1 MTDVRRGQSRRM
13 RRRGA
18 DARRALPRVLVRQT
32 RLTENRMHAKPCR
45 RHHVPAARPTTA
57 LGGDERGTRRRG
69 GRGDGGR
76 SPRCDDSIVSF
87 ARDEILG
94 CPMSVPRPLLGGETG
109 AMGPWRGRI
118 PVVSRGISPSTTCTP
133 NMQNSRA
140 RRIIMLPTQ
149 IARSLEGV
157 ESSSTHSNPFA
168 FWGRRP
174 VTRAIV
180 SSHGTAAPSHRR
192 SPHRRST
199 RGRISAPPPSL
210 R

>member
-1 MTDVRRGQSRRM
+1 
-13 RRRGA
+13 
-18 DARRALPRVLVRQT
+18 
-32 RLTENRMHAKPCR
+32 
-45 RHHVPAARPTTA
+45 
-57 LGGDERGTRRRG
+57 
-69 GRGDGGR
+69 
-76 SPRCDDSIVSF
+76 
-87 ARDEILG
+87 
-94 CPMSVPRPLLGGETG
+94 
-109 AMGPWRGRI
+109 
-118 PVVSRGISPSTTCTP
+118 
-133 NMQNSRA
+133 
-140 RRIIMLPTQ
+140 MLPTQ

-199 RGRISAPPPSL
+199 RGRISAPPPTL